1 MSRHTRRRALT
12 RPTRGFTLI
21 ELLVV
26 ITIIA
31 ILAAILFP
39 VFASVRAK
47 ARQATCASNLKQI
60 GLASLQYEQDY
71 DEMTVP
77 YSYYSNVALPN
88 YNYQFWYC
96 QLIVNNGTAAYDFS
110 KGLLQ
115 PYLRNPQVQDCPEA
129 AGIPNG
135 AVPVPYAYG
144 LNYNATQAI
153 VVNGLQ
159 NNMGVNAAQ
168 VTSPADT
175 VAFSDAARYN
185 HSVIRFGILYR
196 PSLTTVT
203 LKYST
208 VHGLHQG
215 FANILWLDGHVKAM
229 RPSYP
234 NTTPNGILGA
244 ANNIGDLV
252 NPQYPM
258 DGCVAKTASGECAED
273 YYFLLTK
280 PGA

>member
-1 MSRHTRRRALT
+1 MRSHTPRRPGQLV
-12 RPTRGFTLI
+12 PKGFTLI
-21 ELLVV
+21 ELLIV
-26 ITIIA
+26 IAIIA

-47 ARQATCASNLKQI
+47 ARQASCASNLKQI
-60 GLASLQYEQDY
+60 GLGYLQYEQDY
-71 DEMTVP
+71 DEMTLP
-77 YSYYSNVALPN
+77 YSYYATYAPGN
-88 YNYQFWYC
+88 YTYQFWYC
-96 QLIVNNGTAAYDFS
+96 QLIVSGGTSSYDFS

-115 PYLRNPQVQDCPEA
+115 PYLKNTQVLDCPEA

-135 AVPVPYAYG
+135 SLPLPYAYG
-144 LNYNATQAI
+144 LSYNATQAI
-153 VVNGLQ
+153 TINGFQ
-159 NNMGVNAAQ
+159 GNMGVNAAQ
-168 VTSPADT
+168 ITSPADT
-175 VAFSDAARYN
+175 VAFADAARYN
-185 HSVIRFGILYR
+185 GGVIRFGILYK
-196 PSLTTVT
+196 PSLATTT

-215 FANILWLDGHVKAM
+215 FANVLWMDGHVKAM

-234 NTTPNGILGA
+234 NTTPNGLLGA

-258 DGCVAKTASGECAED
+258 DGCASKTASGECAED
-273 YYFLLTK
+273 YYFLLAK